1 MKTTNTRAY
10 EENDT
15 ILRKQ
20 ILESSNRKCRKEQ
33 LFLSFCIEN
42 QHEISPIK
50 KYPFIVEL
58 EYEIIVKGLIKG
70 EIDLL
75 LTDGKGNFL
84 IVEVKFLPEKG
95 GQKNRVRKIEKRT
108 KVYEQA
114 TKNQKL
120 LQVEL
125 PNTPIECFALTNELL
140 ANNKELANKFKEFRR
155 KKKVIRETRTRT
167 RTLYPSR
174 KIHKIV

>member
-1 MKTTNTRAY
+1 
-10 EENDT
+10 
-15 ILRKQ
+15 
-20 ILESSNRKCRKEQ
+20 
-33 LFLSFCIEN
+33 
-42 QHEISPIK
+42 
-50 KYPFIVEL
+50 
-58 EYEIIVKGLIKG
+58 
-70 EIDLL
+70 
-75 LTDGKGNFL
+75 
-84 IVEVKFLPEKG
+84 LPEKG

-120 LQVEL
+120 LRVEL

-155 KKKVIRETRTRT
+155 KKKVIRETRTRI
-167 RTLYPSR
+167 LYPTR